1 MVIPFTNSRLRV
13 SVFLL
18 SIAAAVA
25 LMLVAPMAVWG
36 QAMISGSIVGQVNDP
51 SGAVVPGATVTV
63 TDTGTKTATTAT
75 TNKEGRF
82 AFPGLK
88 PGTYDVAIT
97 QPGFQKLVI
106 PGVTVVVSQAS
117 TLNEILRVGAAS
129 QTVEVSATAAAQ
141 LQTMNA
147 TMGQTL
153 SGNIMNLPNLGHDV
167 SSLLN
172 YQATA
177 APDFHG
183 SYSDVMAGSVAGATP
198 DQNTFILDGA
208 TNTSGLEGDNGYI
221 NGFSGS
227 QRGVVPTP
235 VESIQEVTVN
245 TNNSTADFNTSSG
258 AEMLAVTKRGSDQF
272 HGAGF
277 DFLQSSVLNAN
288 SWFNNWQQIDRPK
301 THENFFGFDIGGPA
315 LPKFA
320 GGKTYF
326 YFDYEGL
333 RNPDAI
339 SGVQTRDVPSDLLRQ
354 GIVQVNTTQGVQQFN
369 LNAGPLNVCGPTGG
383 LACDP
388 RNTGMSSIVSALW
401 TKFMPPSNNSSQ
413 GDKLNTLAFQ
423 GALTLPDNNNELIG
437 RIDHNF
443 GSKFRWTTRYSWYK
457 ENIPVTSQ
465 LDIGGLAPG
474 DKLGQYASAA
484 KNDNQPAQF
493 VTGLETTITSNLT
506 NSFHFG
512 YTKNG
517 WTWIREGDLPQ
528 FTGQPGPIEI
538 DGESTNSLNPINV
551 DTQSSR
557 QRTWQEH
564 NYDPRDE
571 FAWIHGSHFFTF
583 GGDYLHEWWHFDRYD
598 NVVGGLTTP
607 VIQLNDGSVNFGS
620 LIPQPCVGSAT
631 GATATSQCIDYN
643 VPSEEAT
650 YKEFYADVLGIVD
663 VSSVVATRS
672 GSNLSL
678 NPLGTPARSFVTVNT
693 PSVYFSDTWR
703 VKSNLTFN
711 YGMSWQVQL
720 PPVDQSGSQDVL
732 VNSDNQA
739 ITFQNYIKNKETAAL
754 NGQIYAPEVGFSPV
768 GAVGKGSKYAFP
780 PYWGQFGPRVSLA
793 YNPNFNGGILAK
805 IFGEKGTVFR
815 GGYSR
820 LYGRDLGIDIVSN
833 PVLGYGF
840 LQPDSCIPSSPT
852 SGLATCVT
860 SKNTL
865 TPATAF
871 RMGTNGDGTT
881 VPFGTL
887 SPTLSTPAIPGV
899 GGNPGAELMDSMDQA
914 FRPNGTDQ
922 VDFSI
927 QREIK
932 GGGILEV
939 GYLGVWGH
947 DLNQGIDMNN
957 VPWMLTLG
965 GQSFANAWAN
975 VFTETR
981 NGQPLTA
988 QPFFESALGGP
999 TSAFCTGAANCTSAL
1014 VKAGSTFLSEDDV
1027 TDFFSTME
1035 TSNGY
1040 ILPPAL
1046 YTDTGQSTLYGPY
1059 ANTSLGFSNYQ
1070 ALVVKFTKHTNHGLT
1085 LNSNFTYGHALGT
1098 LGLSQTYTL
1107 DTPDDVYNLR
1117 NDWTPQPW
1125 DRKFTV
1131 NALGTYVLPFG
1142 EGQRWLASGN
1152 PFVSRLVSGWSVS
1165 PIFSFATGAP
1175 NEVFS
1180 GGLEMGAGYAE
1191 NGASAVQLNRS
1202 QRFSNDPTTRGILY
1216 CVPGES
1222 GCTNP
1227 DGGIGIN
1234 GDNNAQQC
1242 ALNPPGPECLGG
1254 DNGNVFG
1261 NNAINVYNSF
1271 RPFVLGIDGAPSPD
1285 GNLRDPMVWLLDF
1298 GVTKDT
1304 RITEQVHAQFF
1315 MQSQNF
1321 FNHTNW
1327 TAPNLNLQNPN
1338 AFGTTT
1344 GEQTGPRIIQ
1354 LGLRVAF

>member
-1 MVIPFTNSRLRV
+1 MVIPFMNSRLRV
-13 SVFLL
+13 SVVLL
-18 SIAAAVA
+18 AVVAAA
-25 LMLVAPMAVWG
+25 LMFVAPMTVWG
-36 QAMISGSIVGQVNDP
+36 QAMVSGSIVGQVVDP
-51 SGAVVPGATVTV
+51 SGAVVPGATVTI
-63 TDTGTKTATTAT
+63 TDTGTKIATSAT

-88 PGTYDVAIT
+88 PGTYDVTIT

-167 SSLLN
+167 ASLLN

-183 SYSDVMAGSVAGATP
+183 TYSDVMAGSVAGATP

-288 SWFNNWQQIDRPK
+288 SWGNNFDGTPK
-301 THENFFGFDIGGPA
+301 PSTHENFFGFDVGGPM
-315 LPKFA
+315 LPKLA

-339 SGVQTRDVPSDLLRQ
+339 SGTQTRNVPSADLRQ
-354 GIVQVNTTQGVQQFN
+354 GIVQINTSQGVQAFN
-369 LNAGPLNVCGPTGG
+369 LNAGPLNVCGPAGG
-383 LACDP
+383 LPCDP
-388 RNTGMSSIVSALW
+388 RDTGMSSVVSNLW
-401 TKFMPPSNNSSQ
+401 SQFMPTGNTTQCIPTC
-413 GDKLNTLAFQ
+413 DALNTVGFR
-423 GALTLPDNNNELIG
+423 GDLTLPDNNNELIG

-443 GSKFRWTTRYSWYK
+443 GSKLRWTTRYTWYR

-474 DKLGQYASAA
+474 DKLGQYASASS
-484 KNDNQPAQF
+484 NDNQPAQF
-493 VTGLETTITSNLT
+493 VTGLEATITSNVT

-512 YTKNG
+512 YTKND

-551 DTQSSR
+551 DTQDSR

-571 FAWIHGSHFFTF
+571 IAWIHGSHFFTF

-607 VIQLNDGSVNFGS
+607 VIQINDGDVNFGANE
-620 LIPQPCVGSAT
+620 IPQPCAGSIP
-631 GATATSQCIDYN
+631 GATATSECIDYTSAG
-643 VPSEEAT
+643 VPDASEVGKW
-650 YKEFYADVLGIVD
+650 KEFYADVLGITD
-663 VSSVVATRS
+663 VSTVVATRS
-672 GSNLSL
+672 GANLSL

-732 VNSDNQA
+732 VDANTNLP
-739 ITFQNYIKNKETAAL
+739 ITFANYIKNKENDAL

-780 PYWGQFGPRVSLA
+780 PYWGQFGPRISLA
-793 YNPNFNGGILAK
+793 YNPTFEGGILAK
-805 IFGEKGTVFR
+805 IFGEKATVLR

-852 SGLATCVT
+852 SGLATCVA

-865 TPATAF
+865 DPTTAF

-887 SPTLSTPAIPGV
+887 SPTLPTPAIPGV
-899 GGNPGAELMDSMDQA
+899 GGNPAAELMDSMDQG

-975 VFTETR
+975 VFTETQK
-981 NGQPLTA
+981 GQPVTA
-988 QPFFESALGGP
+988 QPFFENALGGP
-999 TSAFCTGAANCTSAL
+999 TSAFCTGSPNCTTAL
-1014 VKAGSTFLSEDDV
+1014 VNAGSSFLGEDDV
-1027 TDFFSTME
+1027 TDFWSVME
-1035 TSNGY
+1035 TAPGY
-1040 ILPPAL
+1040 TLPVAL
-1046 YTDTGQSTLYGPY
+1046 YTDNGQSTAYGPY

-1070 ALVVKFTKHTNHGLT
+1070 AMVVKFTKHTSHGLT

-1107 DTPDDVYNLR
+1107 DTPDNVYNLR
-1117 NDWTPQPW
+1117 SDWTPQPW
-1125 DRKFTV
+1125 DRKFTF
-1131 NALGTYVLPFG
+1131 NTLGTYVLPFG
-1142 EGQRWLASGN
+1142 EGQRWANTHN
-1152 PFVSRLVSGWSVS
+1152 PVLSRLVSGWSVS

-1191 NGASAVQLNRS
+1191 NGSSAVQLNPS
-1202 QRFSNDPTTRGILY
+1202 QRFSNDPTTA
-1216 CVPGES
+1216 GEVYTQGS
-1222 GCTNP
+1222 GNP
-1227 DGGIGIN
+1227 LGVGIN
-1234 GDNNAQQC
+1234 GNVAN
-1242 ALNPPGPECLGG
+1242 GG
-1254 DNGNVFG
+1254 DGANIFG
-1261 NNAINVYNSF
+1261 ANAVSVYNSF

-1285 GNLRDPMVWLLDF
+1285 GNLRDPIVWQLDF
-1298 GVTKDT
+1298 GATKDT

-1315 MQSQNF
+1315 LQAQNF
-1321 FNHTNW
+1321 LNHDNW
-1327 TAPNLNLQNPN
+1327 GGANLNLQNPN
-1338 AFGTTT
+1338 AFGTLS
-1344 GEQTGPRIIQ
+1344 GGLTGPRVMQ
-1354 LGLRVAF
+1354 LGLRIAF